1 MMMEVMM
8 VTTVDGGD
16 GGDGDGDGDDD
27 VDGHINHSIINPA
40 ATSTAATSS
49 PINVEQR
56 HSKE

>member
-1 MMMEVMM
+1 M